1 MTAIYRLSTSGNLY
15 VASVWNQMSTIYEVC
30 VEECDFE
37 KLERGRYRIS
47 VVERGFDH
55 EGNRF
60 SV

>member
-1 MTAIYRLSTSGNLY
+1 
-15 VASVWNQMSTIYEVC
+15 MSTIYEVC

-37 KLERGRYRIS
+37 KLERGRYQIS

-60 SV
+60 SVWHGGSVWLGDKG